1 MSIYRWHT
9 CQVPVL
15 PTHLY
20 LWHSHSIPQNYV
32 KQISDSSLKY
42 QQRAFVCLIFVA
54 HLFKRERERERE
66 QNWELSDSISI
77 VIRIVIRLVGVLQ
90 FLKHRSN
97 HQPQFHQLIT
107 KFSLFILTITILL
120 LWGNI
125 FHLLLK
131 QKTLFFGFTFLWFFV
146 NSFCFCF
153 VLFYFLY
160 DLKVVNLGFWVFFV
174 ILIARKSYQDRLK
187 SSAKFTIINY
197 IYIYQLS
204 IFYTMMDYI
213 ELYGRQPD

>member
-42 QQRAFVCLIFVA
+42 QQRAFVCLIFVT
-54 HLFKRERERERE
+54 HLFKRERERE

-125 FHLLLK
+125 FHLVLK

-146 NSFCFCF
+146 NSFLFLFCF
-153 VLFYFLY
+153 IFYMIWKLSTWAF
-160 DLKVVNLGFWVFFV
+160 GFFFV

-197 IYIYQLS
+197 IYINYQY
-204 IFYTMMDYI
+204 FT
-213 ELYGRQPD
+213 QWWTT